1 MKRSLRSWL
10 WRVPLDQE
18 IDEEIAFHVEMRTR
32 ELIEGGMDPARA
44 RETAVR
50 RMGDMARV
58 KRTMVNVGRK
68 RDRELSLALW
78 LEELRDDVVFAVR
91 QLRNA
96 PIFALVAVT
105 TLALGIGAN
114 SAIFAM
120 VDATLLRPLPYAE
133 PYRLVTIWETTA
145 ANDRSFASP
154 LNMNTAFFPGSAHWM
169 TFFHSRSWKPI
180 LPMLCF
186 SSVGANL
193 PLMSASFL

>member
-18 IDEEIAFHVEMRTR
+18 VDEEIAFHLEMRTR
-32 ELIEGGMDPARA
+32 ELIDGGMDPARA
-44 RETAVR
+44 RETAIR

-68 RDRELSLALW
+68 RDRELSMALW

-96 PIFALVAVT
+96 PVFALVAIT

-120 VDATLLRPLPYAE
+120 VDASLLRPLPYAE
-133 PYRLVTIWETTA
+133 PDRLVTIWETTA
-145 ANDRSFASP
+145 TNNRSFASP
-154 LNMNTAFFPGSAHWM
+154 LNMLDWNARSR
-169 TFFHSRSWKPI
+169 TFDVDCRLHS
-180 LPMLCF
+180 
-186 SSVGANL
+186 
-193 PLMSASFL
+193 